1 MSYEPF
7 YQSQGPSQNEVIG
20 YINNTWICKQ
30 LNLSENT
37 YEETEKLKNKYNKPN
52 RQYHNIT
59 MFNAASIVILFVMSA
74 RGFMPLRTPFYVRNM
89 AIKVSIN
96 ESIPMPPTSEA
107 IQELQTYGYT
117 YLESLSALVS
127 EKNNAT
133 NALSTLNGSK
143 S

>member
-1 MSYEPF
+1 
-7 YQSQGPSQNEVIG
+7 
-20 YINNTWICKQ
+20 
-30 LNLSENT
+30 
-37 YEETEKLKNKYNKPN
+37 
-52 RQYHNIT
+52 

-96 ESIPMPPTSEA
+96 ESVPMPPTSEA